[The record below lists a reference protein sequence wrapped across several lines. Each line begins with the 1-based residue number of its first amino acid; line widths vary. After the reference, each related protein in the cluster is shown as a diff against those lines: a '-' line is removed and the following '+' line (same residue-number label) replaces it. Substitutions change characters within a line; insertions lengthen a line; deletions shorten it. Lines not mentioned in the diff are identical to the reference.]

1 MFKRVFL
8 FCLILFV
15 LFGMGVWQVQRFF
28 YKQDLIASLGQSS
41 KNISVSS
48 SVSDLNKK
56 LNYQIK
62 VEGQF
67 IPNKTIFWYSL
78 QKNKMGYYL
87 LVPFKMRD
95 GTILVDLGW
104 SKTKTDVN
112 IKRGKHVLS
121 GYLLGF
127 SGPSK
132 FVIDN
137 DIKGRTW
144 FRLDKDEID
153 NYFGYSIM
161 PFVLKVSD
169 KKYLE
174 GGDLFVPKKITNNHV
189 YYAVMWFSLAIIW
202 VVFMFIYNRANKK
215 NREK

>member
-1 MFKRVFL
+1 MFKRIFL

-15 LFGMGVWQVQRFF
+15 LVGMGAWQVKRFF
-28 YKQDLIASLGQSS
+28 YKQDLIASLNQSS
-41 KNISVSS
+41 KHMSVLSNTS
-48 SVSDLNKK
+48 ELDKK
-56 LNYQIK
+56 VNYQIK
-62 VEGQF
+62 VEGNF
-67 IPNKTIFWYSL
+67 IPDKTLFWYSL

-104 SKTKTDVN
+104 SKTKREID
-112 IKRGKHVLS
+112 IKRGVHILK

-132 FVIDN
+132 LVIDN

-144 FRLDKDEID
+144 FRLDKEEID
-153 NYFGYSIM
+153 KYLGYSIM
-161 PFVLKVSD
+161 PFVLKISD

-174 GGDLFVPKKITNNHV
+174 GEDFFVPKKITNNHI
-189 YYAVMWFSLAIIW
+189 YYAVMWFSLGIIW
-202 VVFMFIYNRANKK
+202 IVFMFIYNRANKK
-215 NREK
+215 K